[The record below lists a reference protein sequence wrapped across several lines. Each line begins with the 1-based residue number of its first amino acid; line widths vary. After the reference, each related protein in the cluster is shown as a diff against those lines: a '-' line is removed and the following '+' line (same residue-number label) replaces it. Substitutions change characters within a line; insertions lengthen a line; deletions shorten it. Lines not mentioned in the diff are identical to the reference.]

1 MLEHLSTDKHVFDS
15 VAAATPLV
23 PEGLP
28 GSAMFPD
35 SWR

>member
-1 MLEHLSTDKHVFDS
+1 VFDS